1 MNTTDTPTVA
11 PEVRDFLTAVRAQLA
26 DLDPEEQRDI
36 LDGLEADLT
45 DLVTERGRGALGDP
59 VDYAREL
66 RAAAGLEPE
75 VGGGRR
81 RMSLSRETHSF
92 LDEVHHV
99 WDRLVGRL
107 PGDPQGLLD
116 VLRPVWWVLR
126 GWIAVQVAA
135 VWWGDWGLTFVPGG
149 DLRGV
154 AAVVLG
160 VALSVQLG
168 RGRLW
173 PADGWRRIAVLRL
186 VLVGLNCFAVA
197 MVPVVLNG
205 LDHSR
210 ISLSDGQ
217 FRAGFNAGFRSAAQQ
232 APVTRKKGVYVDGTW
247 VSNIYPYDAK
257 GRPLVGVQLFNQIGQ
272 PINVVT
278 QPEYEDASSR
288 CVIDDNGECDPADQG
303 NPMPRVFYPWTNGAT
318 QLLNVFPI
326 PSRVQQGEQPSATAF
341 SEGTPPT
348 IGPFPLASVPKVSV
362 PGIEPSVVKP
372 SGLQPAAR

>member
-81 RMSLSRETHSF
+81 RMSLAHETHAF
-92 LDEVHHV
+92 LDEVHRV
-99 WDRLVGRL
+99 WDRVVGRL

-135 VWWGDWGLTFVPGG
+135 LWLGDWSLTLVPGG
-149 DLRGV
+149 ELRGI
-154 AAVVLG
+154 AAVLLG

-173 PADGWRRIAVLRL
+173 PAEGWRRIAVLRL
-186 VLVGLNCFAVA
+186 VLVGLNCFAVV
-197 MVPVVLNG
+197 MLPVVLNG
-205 LDHSR
+205 LDHGHTAAHDR
-210 ISLSDGQ
+210 AFQ
-217 FRAGFNAGFRSAAQQ
+217 AGFALASRSAGNDGAK
-232 APVTRKKGVYVDGTW
+232 AGLYVDGKW
-247 VSNIYPYDAK
+247 VSQIYPYDAK

-278 QPEYEDASSR
+278 QPEYEDASNR

-303 NPMPRVFYPWTNGAT
+303 NLMPRVFYPWTNGAT

-341 SEGTPPT
+341 SEGTPPA
-348 IGPFPLASVPKVSV
+348 IGPFPLASVPKVSL
-362 PGIEPSVVKP
+362 PGIKPSVVKS
-372 SGLQPAAR
+372 SGPRPADR